1 MEKGSTAGMDSTER
15 RRSAFAQNHAAI
27 QQLQNQPPASQG
39 WFDRHLT
46 PKKITAR
53 YPIKGKVLLF
63 ATCGFGSLGDALFGY
78 NSGIMSG
85 LLVNPVF
92 IARIFRD
99 YGGADGTLDTVNPTI
114 TGISVAC
121 LQASAAVGALLAG
134 WLGDI
139 IGRKRCVRLGGFIY
153 FFSAFMQIFA
163 PGFATFVAGRTIQGV
178 GVGFLS
184 MTVPIIQT
192 EIAAPHARGLMV
204 GIEYTFLIAGYM
216 LSCWVDYGF
225 NFMLPSKLSW
235 QGPFIVQIVLA
246 FVLLTMS
253 FFLPETPR
261 WLAKKGFMKESLQ
274 TVADLHSNGDT
285 EAPHVQAVF
294 LEIQEA
300 VQYERSLGSCSWLDM
315 FTGYRKRTIVGI
327 TVQMFAQLNG
337 INIISFYLPSTLA
350 AAGFGERKSLLYTAA
365 NALPYT
371 AATAATWWLA
381 DHWGRKPLLMLGGGL
396 MAVLLGIVCAFTEAD
411 MAVAAK
417 ANGQYAFVMLYNIVY
432 GFTWG
437 PTPWLLPAEI
447 FPLRARS
454 KGMALATASNWIF
467 NFIIGMVSPDAFAG
481 IGGYFY
487 LVIAGFCLC
496 SGILA
501 WLYYVETAGHSLEEI
516 AVAFGDKAFMDSD
529 EDIMRHASVD
539 MGTSKKHG
547 DEENSF

>member
-1 MEKGSTAGMDSTER
+1 MAGR
-15 RRSAFAQNHAAI
+15 RTSV
-27 QQLQNQPPASQG
+27 ASQSANIQHRANQIATQVAGEQG
-39 WFDRHLT
+39 WLEGKLKPRT
-46 PKKITAR
+46 ITAR
-53 YPIKGKVLLF
+53 YPIKGKGLLF

-92 IARIFRD
+92 IKRFFSD
-99 YGGADGTLDTVNPTI
+99 FGGADGSLATVDTSI

-121 LQASAAVGALLAG
+121 LQASAAIGALIAG
-134 WLGDI
+134 RLGDMM
-139 IGRKRCVRLGGFIY
+139 GRKRTVRLGGFIY
-153 FFSAFMQIFA
+153 FFSAFMQMFA
-163 PGFATFVAGRTIQGV
+163 PGFATFVAGRTIQGL

-225 NFMLPSKLSW
+225 HFMLPHNLSW
-235 QGPFIVQIVLA
+235 QGPFIIQIALS
-246 FVLLTMS
+246 LLLVVMS

-261 WLAKKGFMKESLQ
+261 WLAKNGFMDESLQ
-274 TVADLHSNGDT
+274 TVADLHSDGNIAA
-285 EAPHVQAVF
+285 ENVEKVF

-300 VQYERSLGSCSWLDM
+300 VVYEAELGKAGWVEM
-315 FTGYRKRTIVGI
+315 FTRYRKRTIVGI

-350 AAGFGERKSLLYTAA
+350 TAGFSEQKSLLYTAA

-371 AATAATWWLA
+371 AATMVTWWLA
-381 DHWGRKPLLMLGGGL
+381 DHWGRKPLLIMGGL
-396 MAVLLGIVCAFTEAD
+396 MMAVLLGIVCAFQEASIPI
-411 MAVAAK
+411 MTR
-417 ANGQYAFVMLYNIVY
+417 ANGQYAFIMLYNIVY

-437 PTPWLLPAEI
+437 PMPWLLPAEI
-447 FPLRARS
+447 FPLRSRS
-454 KGMALATASNWIF
+454 KGMALATTSNWIF

-487 LVIAGFCLC
+487 LVIAGFCLF
-496 SGILA
+496 SAGLA
-501 WLYYVETAGHSLEEI
+501 YFYYVETAGHSLEEI
-516 AVAFGDKAFMDSD
+516 ALAFGDKAFADSD
-529 EDIMRHASVD
+529 AEVLQTVAVN
-539 MGTSKKHG
+539 
-547 DEENSF
+547 DEKNTRTLDRV